1 MNLPETGAEE
11 SKQRGIPKITVLLML
26 MVVICL
32 ALVAVFANF
41 ERLRRDDV
49 EAVVVR
55 PAASPTPP
63 ATEP

>member
-1 MNLPETGAEE
+1 MNLPETAAEE
-11 SKQRGIPKITVLLML
+11 SRQRGIPKIAVLLML
-26 MVVICL
+26 MIVVCL

-49 EAVVVR
+49 EAIVVR
-55 PAASPTPP
+55 LAASPTPQ